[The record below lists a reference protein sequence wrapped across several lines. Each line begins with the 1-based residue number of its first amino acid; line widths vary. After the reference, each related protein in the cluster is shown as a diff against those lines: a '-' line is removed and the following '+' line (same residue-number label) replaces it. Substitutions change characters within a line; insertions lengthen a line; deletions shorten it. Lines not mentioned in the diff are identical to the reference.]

1 MKIFDLHLDLEVYF
15 RIPEFLDMPIKDIKY
30 LDLRRHG
37 DIPQFKKSNLKFAVV
52 NIFPFVYQNTHWKPI
67 DYKKFLKFLENFQ
80 EWIFSYKIF
89 KPVLSKKDLL
99 EINKEKDKIG
109 IILGVEGLNFL
120 DSVKK
125 VKDLYDL
132 GIRCFGLNWNI
143 DSIYSTSLKT
153 EKRFGLTPE
162 GIKLI
167 KKLEELNVVIDLAH
181 SSIFTIRDIFKVY
194 PKPVIFS
201 HNGVKKIVN
210 FEQNLST
217 EIINKIRQKEGL
229 IGLTLLPYSLSQN
242 HQKLDIKRF
251 KQQYDYLSKIISA
264 NISIGTDFFG
274 FKFRDDF
281 KGARNYLEFSNS
293 LKKIKVNKNFTFYN
307 AFNFFKNTL

>member
-15 RIPEFLDMPIKDIKY
+15 RIPEFLDMSIKDIKY
-30 LDLRRHG
+30 LDLKRHG
-37 DIPQFKKSNLKFAVV
+37 DIPQFKKSNLKFAIV
-52 NIFPFVYQNTHWKPI
+52 NVFPFVHQNNKWKPV
-67 DYKKFLKFLENFQ
+67 DYKKFLKFLEDFK
-80 EWIFSYKIF
+80 ERIFSYKIF

-99 EINKEKDKIG
+99 EINKEKNKIG
-109 IILGVEGLNFL
+109 IILGIEGLNFL
-120 DSVKK
+120 DSVNK

-143 DSIYSTSLKT
+143 DSVYSTSLKT
-153 EKRFGLTPE
+153 EKRFGLTSE
-162 GIKLI
+162 GRKLI
-167 KKLEELNVVIDLAH
+167 KKLEEFDVVIDLAH
-181 SSIFTIRDIFKVY
+181 SSIFTIRDVFKIY
-194 PKPVIFS
+194 SKPVIFS

-210 FEQNLST
+210 FEQNINT
-217 EIINKIRQKEGL
+217 EILSKIRQKGGL

-242 HQKLDIKRF
+242 HQKLDIESFRC
-251 KQQYDYLSKIISA
+251 QYNYLFKIIPA

-293 LKKIKVNKNFTFYN
+293 LKKMKVNKNFTFYN
-307 AFNFFKNTL
+307 AFNFFKNNL